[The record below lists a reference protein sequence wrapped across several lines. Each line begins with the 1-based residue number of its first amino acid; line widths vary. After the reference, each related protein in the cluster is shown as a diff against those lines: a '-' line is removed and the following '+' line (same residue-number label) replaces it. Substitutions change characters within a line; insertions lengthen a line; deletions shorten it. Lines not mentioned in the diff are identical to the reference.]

1 MNELTH
7 YGVKGQKWG
16 VRHDRKATGRWG
28 RLAKDKKEKEKNTD
42 SKSSAS
48 HKKIGAGF
56 ERAFFNRVDEWGDV
70 DPDVDDD
77 FAKKMI
83 ADKEYQQV
91 MKPVVKEALRSK
103 SLFDEYH
110 NSGDKD
116 AWDRY
121 VDSGRDLDKACYDVG
136 VKTGFIKEGPEE
148 FDRSSL
154 FNYVAACYV
163 DKVTGEPFIGDSL
176 IHSLMGGNMYVN
188 GTTLILGDTSA
199 SLAHHGVKGQKWG
212 VRRFQNRDG
221 SLTANGRKRLGYAA
235 KSAKSGIT
243 GAVKKTYAIGKHTAV
258 RLKTGVGSVFSAGKK
273 AAVASKNAVKKVND
287 YRIEKKKEKASQSRA
302 GVMKN
307 KKLFTNKELKELSER
322 FDIEDQITL
331 NGVKKGAEVVQNVAS
346 SLTSVALAAKAGAE
360 AYKSFTG
367 DTLIEGRGE
376 KRDVRVAEAEKK
388 WKEAET
394 ILKNKSKQMTDIIK
408 KQKEITS
415 QKVNAAENKAKAA
428 DERVKAVKSK
438 EKDLSDREEALSNRE
453 RESVKFDRETN
464 DRAKDLN
471 ARERQSNDRE
481 RELNERDRDVSA
493 KNQRADDY
501 LQRAT
506 AMMRA
511 VDQRSEEVEA
521 ANAGRDIAAREISRA
536 LAESE
541 ARNVQLENRL
551 NNEKNKKRKK

>member
-7 YGVKGQKWG
+7 YGIKGQKWG

-28 RLAKDKKEKEKNTD
+28 HLAKDKK
-42 SKSSAS
+42 
-48 HKKIGAGF
+48 
-56 ERAFFNRVDEWGDV
+56 
-70 DPDVDDD
+70 
-77 FAKKMI
+77 
-83 ADKEYQQV
+83 
-91 MKPVVKEALRSK
+91 
-103 SLFDEYH
+103 
-110 NSGDKD
+110 
-116 AWDRY
+116 
-121 VDSGRDLDKACYDVG
+121 
-136 VKTGFIKEGPEE
+136 
-148 FDRSSL
+148 
-154 FNYVAACYV
+154 

-176 IHSLMGGNMYVN
+176 IHSSMGGNMYVN

-258 RLKTGVGSVFSAGKK
+258 RLKTGVGNVFSAGKK

-307 KKLFTNKELKELSER
+307 KKLFTNKELKELSDR

-346 SLTSVALAAKAGAE
+346 SLTSIANAAKAGAD
-360 AYKSFTG
+360 AYKAFTG

-376 KRDVRVAEAEKK
+376 KRDVKVAEAEKK
-388 WKEAET
+388 QKEAESKRKEAESKQKEAET

-428 DERVKAVKSK
+428 DERAKAVKSK
-438 EKDLSDREEALSNRE
+438 EKDLSDREEALSKRE

-511 VDQRSEEVEA
+511 VDQRAEEVEA

-541 ARNVQLENRL
+541 ARNVQLENKL
-551 NNEKNKKRKK
+551 NNEKKKRKK